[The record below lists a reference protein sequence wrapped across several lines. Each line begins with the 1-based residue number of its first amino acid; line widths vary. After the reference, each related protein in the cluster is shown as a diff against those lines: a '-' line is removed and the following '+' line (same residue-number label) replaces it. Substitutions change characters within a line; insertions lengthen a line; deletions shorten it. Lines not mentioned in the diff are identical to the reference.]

1 MHESMRDWMING
13 LPFAMAI
20 CCTTNYEIILVML
33 MTIAFIIVILL
44 LYHENYHRM
53 SYDEENGI
61 NARRKLCSGL
71 RAGMMWMNEM
81 DTLLCIGMW
90 TEYHSK
96 VSKWNKWTFSPS
108 LYNILLVSKYT
119 TAFMLRTEGPLF
131 TEEYCFRGKKYS
143 CTSLLLKE
151 V

>member
-1 MHESMRDWMING
+1 MING

-61 NARRKLCSGL
+61 NEWSAC
-71 RAGMMWMNEM
+71 WHDVNE
-81 DTLLCIGMW
+81 
-90 TEYHSK
+90 
-96 VSKWNKWTFSPS
+96 
-108 LYNILLVSKYT
+108 
-119 TAFMLRTEGPLF
+119 
-131 TEEYCFRGKKYS
+131 
-143 CTSLLLKE
+143 
-151 V
+151 